1 MLLRLPCSAER
12 ERTNHTFFPHCAALI
27 TVLSWLLLFNACGS
41 SAPANRST
49 VPTNAPGSNSSP
61 NLTVSATLPAAS
73 VGSTY
78 NATVAV
84 TGGTAPY
91 AFSVA
96 SGGLPHGVLLA
107 PNSGAISGTPSASGT
122 FSFALSV
129 SDSKGLSKQQP
140 LQITVSNSP
149 APPAPAPPPTPP
161 AGQNTGSSFS
171 NVQHSGGW
179 SQFGQGPPNFV
190 DCSPSPCNGIAFSM
204 TQGVSSPSMGGQST
218 VFWLGGATPYSDAL
232 WNNQLIGT
240 GSTQGVPDANQTLV
254 PTLRNFT
261 YDVYFYGANLGLS
274 QALEFD
280 INQFFNGMGFI
291 FGHECRIA
299 GGNEWDVWDNQNKR
313 WTPTGIPCHPND
325 NSWNH
330 VTIKVQRTSNDDL
343 LYQSITFNGVKSDL
357 NWTFGHGS
365 APGGWYGVTINYQM
379 DGNLHQD
386 PHKVYLDNLTFS
398 YQ

>member
-1 MLLRLPCSAER
+1 MLSRLPCWAQKER
-12 ERTNHTFFPHCAALI
+12 SNHTFFAPCSALI
-27 TVLSWLLLFNACGS
+27 IVLSCLLLFNACGA
-41 SAPANRST
+41 SAPHSAST
-49 VPTNAPGSNSSP
+49 TPTNTSGSNSNP
-61 NLTVSATLPAAS
+61 HLTISATLPAAS
-73 VGSTY
+73 VGANYS
-78 NATVAV
+78 ATVTV

-96 SGGLPHGVLLA
+96 SGGLPQGVLLA
-107 PNSGAISGTPSASGT
+107 ADSGAITGTPSASGN
-122 FSFALSV
+122 FSFAVSV

-140 LQITVSNSP
+140 LQITVSNN
-149 APPAPAPPPTPP
+149 PAPAPTPP
-161 AGQNTGSSFS
+161 APTTSGGGNSFS
-171 NVQHSGGW
+171 NIQHSGGW
-179 SQFGQGPPNFV
+179 NQYGQGPPDFV
-190 DCSPSPCNGIAFSM
+190 DCSPSPCNGVAFSM
-204 TQGVSSPSMGGQST
+204 TQGIGSPSMSGQAT
-218 VFWLGGATPYSDAL
+218 VFWLGGSTPYSDAL
-232 WNNQLIGT
+232 WNNPLIGT
-240 GSTQGVPDANQTLV
+240 ASSQGVPDGNQTLV
-254 PTLRNFT
+254 PTLHDFT
-261 YDVYFYGANLGLS
+261 YDVYFYGDNLGLS

-299 GGNEWDVWDNQNKR
+299 GGNEWDVWDNQNNH

-330 VTIKVQRTSNDDL
+330 VTIKVQRTSNNDL
-343 LYQSITFNGVKSDL
+343 LYQSITFNGVTSDL

-386 PHKVYLDNLTFS
+386 PYKVYLDNLTFS